1 MNSVISKSISFYDPF
16 KIFYFLQLKSD
27 SSDNRSETGSEKRK
41 RPKKVAALKKSLKKK
56 LTKKCKPAS
65 SDSEEEFHGFTDT
78 EIETASLKSDR
89 SLITKSNSKENKKS
103 IQKKLKL
110 VPKSKK
116 KSPAQSEDVFKD
128 TDVIEKDLIVS
139 GRRKWKPSLKV
150 LENNKKK
157 ENKTETAKKT
167 SVPDENNPVKSEN
180 DNLQTSVKV
189 SEREILF

>member
-1 MNSVISKSISFYDPF
+1 MIHSR
-16 KIFYFLQLKSD
+16 YFILLQLKSD

-41 RPKKVAALKKSLKKK
+41 RPKKVVALKKSLKKK

-110 VPKSKK
+110 VLKSKK
-116 KSPAQSEDVFKD
+116 KSSAQSEDVSKD
-128 TDVIEKDLIVS
+128 SDVTEKDLIVS

-150 LENNKKK
+150 QENNKKK

-180 DNLQTSVKV
+180 DHLQTSVKV

>member
-27 SSDNRSETGSEKRK
+27 SSDNRSETGSEKQK
-41 RPKKVAALKKSLKKK
+41 RPKKGVALKKSLKKK

-65 SDSEEEFHGFTDT
+65 SDSEEFHGFTDT

-128 TDVIEKDLIVS
+128 SDVTEKDLIVS

>member
-1 MNSVISKSISFYDPF
+1 MIHSR
-16 KIFYFLQLKSD
+16 YFILLQLKSD

-41 RPKKVAALKKSLKKK
+41 RPKKVVALKKSLKKK
-56 LTKKCKPAS
+56 LTKKCKFVC

-150 LENNKKK
+150 QENNKKK